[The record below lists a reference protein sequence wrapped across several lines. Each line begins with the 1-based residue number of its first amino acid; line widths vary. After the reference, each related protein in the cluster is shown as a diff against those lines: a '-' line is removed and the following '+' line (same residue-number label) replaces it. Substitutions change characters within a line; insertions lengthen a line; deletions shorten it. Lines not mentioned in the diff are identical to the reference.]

1 MLKEKEIDALAKRF
15 MHMSAREV
23 ARRSRIR
30 FDDEVSEAYL
40 VLTLIAQRSSL
51 RITKDDMKKFLSAT
65 TMRKIITVSDIIDK
79 LNVSMAVNYPEL
91 EDNSAIQKVVSA
103 SEFHDEG
110 DKSPVFAPAVKDEKK
125 GALPDDLKGRAFTP
139 NQKKE
144 DTGASKEKEEEVNPH
159 ENQPPKPENGPVKM
173 IITNTPFDIHNLK
186 LKVSGYTS
194 NPISEVGPD
203 VVFSDSLSF
212 KANAFLAE
220 KSNHVPI
227 KNQITITDAEDKKR
241 TLVLPEGLIT
251 IIGPSGTGKTM
262 IAKYI
267 AQELNCEYVRFH
279 EPETPALVSPNLM
292 IAKLEDFIYGPSKAI
307 VVDSFRFF
315 AYNAD
320 SRAAAMSGG
329 ISASLFSDLT
339 TLSIIAASLGK
350 TIVVVL
356 NFLSQSS
363 NNKDTILNAV
373 QGATSGYISTDSI
386 AEVGH
391 FDYALRTDENKRT
404 LSRGSIFFDDTLYK
418 DETTTEV
425 LQEAVQLESSNGFA
439 RALRRIKDKGLD
451 YGN

>member
-1 MLKEKEIDALAKRF
+1 MLKEKEIDALARRF
-15 MHMSAREV
+15 MNMSAKEV

-40 VLTLIAQRSSL
+40 VLTLIAQHSSL
-51 RITKDDMKKFLSAT
+51 RITQKDMKNFLKAT
-65 TMRKIITVSDIIDK
+65 TMRKITTVSDIIDK

-91 EDNSAIQKVVSA
+91 EDNSAIQKIVSA
-103 SEFHDEG
+103 SDFTDE
-110 DKSPVFAPAVKDEKK
+110 PVETSVFQPATESKNK
-125 GALPDDLKGRAFTP
+125 GSLPDDLKGRAFVADRE
-139 NQKKE
+139 KKE
-144 DTGASKEKEEEVNPH
+144 TSKEKEEATATQDQQLAKKKE
-159 ENQPPKPENGPVKM
+159 EPVKM
-173 IITNTPFDIHNLK
+173 TITNTPFNIHNLR
-186 LKVSGYTS
+186 LKISGYTS
-194 NPISEVGPD
+194 DSISEVGPD

-220 KSNHVPI
+220 KSNHIPI

-267 AQELNCEYVRFH
+267 AQELGCEYVRFH

-292 IAKLEDFIYGPSKAI
+292 IAKLEDFIYGTSKAI
-307 VVDSFRFF
+307 VIDSFRFF

-350 TIVVVL
+350 TIIVVL

-373 QGATSGYISTDSI
+373 QGATSGYLSTDSI

-404 LSRGSIFFDDTLYK
+404 LSRGSIFFDDVLYK

-439 RALRRIKDKGLD
+439 RALRRIKEKGLD

>member
-1 MLKEKEIDALAKRF
+1 MLKEKEIDVLAKRF
-15 MHMSAREV
+15 MNMSAQEV

-51 RITKDDMKKFLSAT
+51 RITQDDMKKFLSAT

-91 EDNSAIQKVVSA
+91 EDNSAIQKIVSA
-103 SEFHDEG
+103 SEFSDDNSDSSIFEPADEV
-110 DKSPVFAPAVKDEKK
+110 KSK
-125 GALPDDLKGRAFTP
+125 GALPDDLKGKAFV
-139 NQKKE
+139 KKE
-144 DTGASKEKEEEVNPH
+144 KSESASAPKGEEEKHIPKQTSR
-159 ENQPPKPENGPVKM
+159 ENEPVKM
-173 IITNTPFDIHNLK
+173 TITNTPFDIHNLR
-186 LKVSGYTS
+186 LKISGYIS
-194 NPISEVGPD
+194 DSISEVGPD
-203 VVFSDSLSF
+203 TVFSDSLSF
-212 KANAFLAE
+212 KANAFLAD
-220 KSNHVPI
+220 KANHVPI
-227 KNQITITDAEDKKR
+227 KNQIAITDAEDKKR
-241 TLVLPEGLIT
+241 TLVLPEGLVT

-350 TIVVVL
+350 TIIVVL

-363 NNKDTILNAV
+363 NNRDTILNAV

-404 LSRGSIFFDDTLYK
+404 LTRGSIFFDDVLYK

>member
-1 MLKEKEIDALAKRF
+1 MLKEKEIDVLAKRF
-15 MHMSAREV
+15 MNMSAKEV

-51 RITKDDMKKFLSAT
+51 RITQEDMKKFLSAT
-65 TMRKIITVSDIIDK
+65 TMHKIIIVSDIIDK

-103 SEFHDEG
+103 DDFSDKGDDE
-110 DKSPVFAPAVKDEKK
+110 PVFKPAEETKNK
-125 GALPDDLKGRAFTP
+125 GSLPDDLKGRAFVAD
-139 NQKKE
+139 QRKE
-144 DTGASKEKEEEVNPH
+144 DEKSSEKEKEEKGASDP
-159 ENQPPKPENGPVKM
+159 QASAQKKGPVNM
-173 IITNTPFDIHNLK
+173 TIVNTPFDIHNLK
-186 LKVSGYTS
+186 LKISGYTS
-194 NPISEVGPD
+194 DPISEAGAD

-220 KSNHVPI
+220 KSNHAPI
-227 KNQITITDAEDKKR
+227 KNQITITDADDKKR
-241 TLVLPEGLIT
+241 ILVLPEGLIT

-267 AQELNCEYVRFH
+267 AQELSCEYIRFH

-292 IAKLEDFIYGPSKAI
+292 IAKLEDFIYGPSKAM

-320 SRAAAMSGG
+320 SKAAAMSGG

-386 AEVGH
+386 SEVGH

-404 LSRGSIFFDDTLYK
+404 LSRGSIFFDDVLYK